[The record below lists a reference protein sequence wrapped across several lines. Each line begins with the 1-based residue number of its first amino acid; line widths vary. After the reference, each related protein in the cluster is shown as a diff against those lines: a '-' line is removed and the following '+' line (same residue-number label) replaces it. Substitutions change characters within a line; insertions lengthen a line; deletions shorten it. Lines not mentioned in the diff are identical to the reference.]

1 MNEQRVVELLRDIA
15 GLAQDESPDIND
27 LHWSF
32 SEIHDKAMKC
42 IWEINGSTLEL
53 KDE

>member
-1 MNEQRVVELLRDIA
+1 MAEKRVIKLLRDIA

-32 SEIHDKAMKC
+32 SEIYSKAVEC
-42 IWEINGSTLEL
+42 IEEL
-53 KDE
+53 KEEDDA